1 MFSGLPNL
9 VWSPRME
16 LNLGVWEANPPI
28 DVYAMRT
35 GECATELEEYLINT
49 LLIAF
54 EILDRR

>member
-1 MFSGLPNL
+1 
-9 VWSPRME
+9 ME